1 MSVLMHNSSAVLAYR
16 KAEVDNMADDIK
28 ELKDLERK
36 LSMED
41 GDFGEKGEESCG
53 PQGSW
58 FSGLILIA
66 IGAFFLIN
74 NFTNIHLTNWWAL
87 FILIPAFGSLGSFV
101 QAYNNGGWRNSKA
114 TGSLIMSF
122 VFFFVAATFLFGWSW
137 GTVWPVMLI
146 LGGLG
151 ALLSGFHD

>member
-1 MSVLMHNSSAVLAYR
+1 
-16 KAEVDNMADDIK
+16 
-28 ELKDLERK
+28 
-36 LSMED
+36 
-41 GDFGEKGEESCG
+41 
-53 PQGSW
+53 
-58 FSGLILIA
+58 
-66 IGAFFLIN
+66 
-74 NFTNIHLTNWWAL
+74 
-87 FILIPAFGSLGSFV
+87 V

-122 VFFFVAATFLFGWSW
+122 VFFFVAATFLLGWSW